1 MIRPSN
7 IDKDNHT
14 ADFACD
20 AHGGVATGINLNTQC
35 PYSDNNVSIVVA
47 GSLLTAS
54 CDCASYFPTVGGN
67 QDSQDLAE
75 AKTA

>member
-7 IDKDNHT
+7 IDKNNHT

-20 AHGGVATGINLNTQC
+20 IHGGTVVGANLNTQC
-35 PYSDNNVSIVVA
+35 PYSEDNSAISVV
-47 GSLLTAS
+47 GSLLTAP